1 MMEWDINDATIP
13 NTVNHYD
20 PYQDWPDDHIRLVY
34 PLNSEPGTSFLNN
47 SSETFQPHLKI
58 NVIWV

>member
-1 MMEWDINDATIP
+1 MEWDINDATIP

-34 PLNSEPGTSFLNN
+34 PLNSESGKQFVDAQNYL
-47 SSETFQPHLKI
+47 
-58 NVIWV
+58 